1 VSAILGKSREKYDT
15 LANKILD
22 KIRKTFKSY
31 KTQTECALALYFDI
45 AEDKKA
51 VANQLNE
58 MIKSNNGKLQT
69 GFVGTPFLL
78 HALSQNG
85 YTEAAYDLLLNEEFP
100 SWLYSVKQG
109 ATTIWEHW
117 DGKNEHG
124 EFWSKDMNSFN
135 HYAYGCVA
143 DWMYEEACG
152 IKPQKP
158 GFKEVIIAPKPTD
171 KLDFMSATIETRQG
185 KISSSWYH
193 ENGIIKYEIETPVK
207 ATVIIDGK
215 EHILEK
221 GKYIF

>member
-1 VSAILGKSREKYDT
+1 
-15 LANKILD
+15 
-22 KIRKTFKSY
+22 
-31 KTQTECALALYFDI
+31 
-45 AEDKKA
+45 
-51 VANQLNE
+51 
-58 MIKSNNGKLQT
+58 
-69 GFVGTPFLL
+69 
-78 HALSQNG
+78 
-85 YTEAAYDLLLNEEFP
+85 
-100 SWLYSVKQG
+100 
-109 ATTIWEHW
+109 
-117 DGKNEHG
+117 
-124 EFWSKDMNSFN
+124 MNSFN